1 MAGFSPGAAAAVG
14 VPGPA
19 GANVVAARLGAA
31 GRGGV
36 ELKGSAWAAVTKSA
50 VINKESMVALLWMRE
65 GLQAFDG

>member
-1 MAGFSPGAAAAVG
+1 
-14 VPGPA
+14 
-19 GANVVAARLGAA
+19 VAARLGAA